1 MAQFPTAA
9 HMAAWAGI
17 APPMHESAGKRGD
30 REHRQANA
38 ALYRV
43 VIGRMQHHGPTRA
56 YVARATTEG
65 KTNTEIICRRKR
77 LIAREL
83 LAAMRILATP
93 RQPLPGPLDTFR
105 SLIRGGG
112 GGRWREG
119 PPVLQ
124 PAEPQIAQGGPWR
137 FAVVAIRLG

>member
-1 MAQFPTAA
+1 
-9 HMAAWAGI
+9 
-17 APPMHESAGKRGD
+17 MHESAGKRGD

-65 KTNTEIICRRKR
+65 KTNAEIICRRKR

-105 SLIRGGG
+105 SLIRGAVGVAG
-112 GGRWREG
+112 AKGRQSCS
-119 PPVLQ
+119 PPNLRLPKVARGVL
-124 PAEPQIAQGGPWR
+124 R
-137 FAVVAIRLG
+137 